1 MGLDVKETLINILM
15 VYGQLANDESHLYIK
30 EMKRDGRLMEEFFG

>member
-1 MGLDVKETLINILM
+1 MGLDVKETPINILM
-15 VYGQLANDESHLYIK
+15 VYGKLANDESCLVIN